1 MLPCTGGFE
10 VIMFWD
16 LCLLLN
22 IIEVNCSD
30 FWKEMLL
37 LTFQMYYLMLRGTKW
52 HKTSFIW
59 FHYI

>member
-1 MLPCTGGFE
+1 
-10 VIMFWD
+10 MFWD

-37 LTFQMYYLMLRGTKW
+37 LTFQMYYLMLYGTKLVSSGSIIF
-52 HKTSFIW
+52 KTRQMFL
-59 FHYI
+59 